1 MLSSLQQVESRLVFD
16 YISPGTYFSDSPDVH
31 HHHVILVQNQT
42 AKLTDDNACLCNEFT
57 AGITPEDV
65 QEVYMGNVCT
75 AGEGQAP
82 TRQVALGAG
91 RIFHWLEVVQAK
103 VITC

>member
-1 MLSSLQQVESRLVFD
+1 MSLICHSYSLLCTSG
-16 YISPGTYFSDSPDVH
+16 IAPG
-31 HHHVILVQNQT
+31 
-42 AKLTDDNACLCNEFT
+42 
-57 AGITPEDV
+57 DV

-91 RIFHWLEVVQAK
+91 TALDNY
-103 VITC
+103 